1 MIYKISMKNI
11 IRIFILLSLIVF
23 SLNSFA
29 KTPTQNTKKKFLRA
43 KKHFKVVE
51 KETQKLEKALSEP
64 ELEKVIEPIE
74 ELVEEPMKAEE
85 TLQLQAPEETKVVE
99 ETKTTENAIDEQN
112 PLGWLYSLQMDA
124 NINMIKVD
132 DRYGRQLKL
141 ISVVGFGGYI
151 ELGYRFGDYF
161 GLVGDYG
168 IDRVKFS
175 DFDAYTI
182 SQENNYLMSGRVGP
196 RFYLGKKLSL
206 DILAGLRQHYTVYAI
221 STSSIGVDR
230 FNHGSISVGFNYS
243 IVDSE
248 RFIMDGR
255 TVIDFFLPVTKSA
268 WNTSLGLGAKTE
280 LNMGVP
286 VGENNFI
293 YFNLGGGYMNLKQS
307 ISSQY
312 TIFGFGGLGFCR
324 RT

>member
-1 MIYKISMKNI
+1 MKNI

-29 KTPTQNTKKKFLRA
+29 KTSTQNTKKKFLRA

-74 ELVEEPMKAEE
+74 ELVEEPVKVEE
-85 TLQLQAPEETKVVE
+85 TLQLQAPAETEEVIQEKQ
-99 ETKTTENAIDEQN
+99 DQR
-112 PLGWLYSLQMDA
+112 GWLYSLQMDA

-132 DRYGRQLKL
+132 DIYGRQLKL
-141 ISVVGFGGYI
+141 ISVVGFDGYV

-161 GLVGDYG
+161 ALVGDYSIG
-168 IDRVKFS
+168 RVKFS

-182 SQENNYLMSGRVGP
+182 SQANNYLMSGRVGP
-196 RFYLGKKLSL
+196 RFYLGKRLSL

-221 STSSIGVDR
+221 STSNIGVDR
-230 FNHGSISVGFNYS
+230 FNHGSITIGFNYS

-248 RFIMDGR
+248 RFIMDGK
-255 TVIDFFLPVTKSA
+255 TAIDFFLPVTKSA